1 MHIAQLVAVRT
12 SLEVRATSLGCKLF
26 IDNATRNDEKRASRI
41 AQFYMRIRHGY
52 IRHVASWYHLYCIRH
67 TGKMEFNIDS
77 SNLYSLCRLSRNLF
91 QILTS
96 FQSKLSQ
103 CTNKVKDE
111 SRDNS
116 RHFVQVYFSLS
127 LSLSLSQ
134 DSNRWKPNAF
144 NHRESLIYESLFYS
158 VHTVSRID
166 LAYNVTK

>member
-1 MHIAQLVAVRT
+1 VRT

-116 RHFVQVYFSLS
+116 RHFVQVYFSILLGTCITYELLYKPCDLFSLS
-127 LSLSLSQ
+127 LSLSLSLKTRIDGNQ
-134 DSNRWKPNAF
+134 MRLII
-144 NHRESLIYESLFYS
+144 ESL
-158 VHTVSRID
+158 
-166 LAYNVTK
+166 